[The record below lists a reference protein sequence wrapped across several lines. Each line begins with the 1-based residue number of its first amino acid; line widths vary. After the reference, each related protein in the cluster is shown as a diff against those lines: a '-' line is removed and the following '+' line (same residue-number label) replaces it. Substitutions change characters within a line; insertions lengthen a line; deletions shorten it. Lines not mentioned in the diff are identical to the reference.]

1 MSSHTEVDVI
11 VVGGGIFGCLS
22 AIELAKRNLS
32 VRLLEQNVELMQG
45 ATLNNQNR
53 LHLGYH
59 YPRDVETAKQC
70 QRGFSD
76 FRNTYPECILG
87 GFDNAYFIS
96 SENSKLGFSEYSAF
110 CNDAGLPFKKLR
122 LQDFGEVIKNVDGGI
137 LTEEVVYDSRLLSER
152 ILRDL
157 ALNNVEVECRKKV
170 AKIEETDSG
179 FDVFVETEK
188 LSARAIVNCTYA
200 NFNTFNTCLGLPKK
214 QFQYELT
221 VVPIVRWR
229 QKTSP
234 IGITLMDGPFF
245 TILPF
250 GKSGDYLLYH
260 VNHTVCQSVVGQSY
274 PLGWAD
280 PKKMIDRLA
289 AESVFEK
296 MITSS
301 EHWLPSIRSAEFVDY
316 LAAVRVVFANS
327 DETDRRP
334 SLIERLPT
342 KNPFFS
348 IFSGKIDHSI
358 WVSRDV
364 ADALRDALKV
374 GAR

>member
-1 MSSHTEVDVI
+1 MSSKPEVDVI

-22 AIELAKRNLS
+22 AIELAKRGLS
-32 VRLLEQNVELMQG
+32 VKLLEQNADLMKG

-70 QRGFSD
+70 QRGFD
-76 FRNTYPECILG
+76 EFRRAYPECILS

-96 SENSKLGFSEYSAF
+96 SENSKVGLAEYSTF
-110 CNDAGLPFKKLR
+110 CDNAGLPFNELR
-122 LQDFGEVIKNVDGGI
+122 LQEFGEAIKNVDGGI
-137 LTEEVVYDSRLLSER
+137 LTEEVVYDSKLLSER
-152 ILRDL
+152 VLRDL
-157 ALNNVEVECRKKV
+157 TLNNVEMMCHNKV
-170 AKIEETDSG
+170 SKVEETDFG
-179 FDVFVETEK
+179 FDVCVDTKK

-200 NFNTFNTCLGLPKK
+200 NFNAFNTSLGLPKK

-229 QKTSP
+229 QKVSP
-234 IGITLMDGPFF
+234 IGITIMDGPFF

-260 VNHTVCQSVVGQSY
+260 VNHTVFQSVIGESY

-280 PKKMIDRLA
+280 PKKVINRSA
-289 AESVFEK
+289 AEGVFEK
-296 MITSS
+296 MVISS

-316 LAAVRVVFANS
+316 LAAVRVVFADS
-327 DETDRRP
+327 DATDRRP
-334 SLIERLPT
+334 SLVERLPT
-342 KNPFFS
+342 RNPFIS

-364 ADALRDALKV
+364 ADALHDALKV
-374 GAR
+374 RGR